1 MLRLLTFAI
10 VLAAVFPAAGSWRSI
25 ASDVSS
31 VAIFLLFFL
40 NGIRI
45 TREELWR
52 GTLNWRF
59 LLPLVLWTFLV
70 MGCIG
75 LLASKLTLHILPATL
90 SVGFLFL
97 GVLPSTVQSA
107 TSYSMIA
114 GGNGA
119 LSVVSAA
126 ILSVV
131 GIFASAPLFLLFG
144 GDESGAV
151 GLDAVTK
158 IVVILI
164 LPLLLGLIVQPL
176 LRTVVMKR
184 AHLASWA
191 DRFVIAIAVYVALSG
206 AVEQGLWQRVSL
218 ADWAIILAITAVLLT
233 IAHAGAWWLAGCL
246 QQPRKDRISFM
257 FAGAQKSAAIGAPLA
272 AIMFEPDIAGFVI
285 VPLLLYHLLQLVV
298 AAPIA
303 ARLNIRSG

>member
-1 MLRLLTFAI
+1 MLRLLTLAI
-10 VLAAVFPAAGSWRSI
+10 VLAAAFPAAGSWRSI
-25 ASDVSS
+25 ASHVSS

-45 TREELWR
+45 TQEELWR

-75 LLASKLTLHILPATL
+75 LVASKLTLHFLPATL

-131 GIFASAPLFLLFG
+131 GIFASAPLFLLLG
-144 GDESGAV
+144 GGESGAV

-184 AHLASWA
+184 ANLASWA

-218 ADWAIILAITAVLLT
+218 ADWAIILVITATLLT
-233 IAHAGAWWLAGCL
+233 VAHAGTWWVGGCL
-246 QQPRKDRISFM
+246 RQPRKVRISFM

-285 VPLLLYHLLQLVV
+285 VPLLLYHLLQLVL

-303 ARLNIRSG
+303 ARMNIKSG